1 MTAKSHVTRFRPDPI
16 SMAAYGA
23 LLVGGVAGFGLGV
36 GLTMQFS
43 GAPPTHVAPYEAPE
57 VCELPPP
64 SDPIGSLIHESLREP
79 ATYL

>member
-1 MTAKSHVTRFRPDPI
+1 MAHSHVTRFRPDPV

-23 LLVGGVAGFGLGV
+23 LFLGMVAGFGGGV
-36 GLTMQFS
+36 AATLQFTGS
-43 GAPPTHVAPYEAPE
+43 PVIESAAYEAPE

-64 SDPIGSLIHESLREP
+64 SDAIGRIIDEAAREP